1 MKKAHGTR
9 RVVCWTLVA
18 LAAWV
23 TVARAQFIRDTRPN
37 LLGGELGGKAI
48 LYNIA
53 YERYFSHRVGLGVG
67 FMGVGTSDGA
77 VGLIPVYLAVTPVG
91 NQHSLYL
98 SAGGD
103 IVLGSENWDE
113 VDSEWITVFSAGY
126 LYHSASGFFV
136 RPTMNLFIEG
146 SDFLFLPGVALGGSF

>member
-1 MKKAHGTR
+1 MVLTI
-9 RVVCWTLVA
+9 VLST
-18 LAAWV
+18 AAQ
-23 TVARAQFIRDTRPN
+23 AQMVRDTRPN

-48 LYNIA
+48 VYNVT
-53 YERYFSHRVGLGVG
+53 YERYFSHRVGIGAG

-77 VGLIPVYLAVTPVG
+77 VGLIPVYLVATPVG

-113 VDSEWITVFSAGY
+113 VDSEWLTVFSAGY
-126 LYHSASGFFV
+126 LYHSVSGFFV
-136 RPTMNLFIEG
+136 RPTMSLFLED
-146 SDFLFLPGVALGGSF
+146 SDFLLLPGVALGGSF